1 MLLPL
6 LLLLLPTNAPFARAQ
21 VGAAAD
27 GDAVAAAADSA
38 AADAAGLHTAE
49 VGAGGDVAENG
60 EGASSF
66 DAAAFGE
73 GLTLPE
79 IVWGQD
85 DAVLFVTLKQMQCAN
100 PSAANGEASHRVLH
114 ITTGVVALSCAGRG
128 AVLHL
133 REAIDPSASR
143 CSTSFGGDEACYLTK
158 AQPHAFDRL
167 LRDADDPVRRSRP
180 AAAAA
185 ALAGRR
191 CYRCCCC
198 CCCCCC
204 QSCAAQ
210 QLVPARNA
218 V

>member
-1 MLLPL
+1 MWFWLGNFVLVCARVCAGKGRQGQPCDEAPL
-6 LLLLLPTNAPFARAQ
+6 AAQAPRERR
-21 VGAAAD
+21 GALWLRSPLQDEAFQ
-27 GDAVAAAADSA
+27 GGEVRRR
-38 AADAAGLHTAE
+38 DAAGLHTAE

-180 AAAAA
+180 AGI
-185 ALAGRR
+185 LNSSGNV
-191 CYRCCCC
+191 
-198 CCCCCC
+198 
-204 QSCAAQ
+204 
-210 QLVPARNA
+210 QLPKE
-218 V
+218 